1 MMVNI
6 DASGTDSPRLKSGK
20 GPAADIGISCD
31 FIFQGG
37 SEAVVDVLADAFPAA
52 SLYVSVYDPASLVR
66 YPSLERAAGE
76 GRLHASLAQRLV
88 TLAGVPRTLS
98 YYHFYWLYFLT
109 STFQR
114 TASHDA
120 VIVSCCAQSKLIRV
134 PEGTKLV
141 VYFHTPTR
149 WLYRQ
154 LYTSADLS
162 SVAPPLRVLMSALNL
177 LLRPLDR
184 LGMVRLRAHDPVWL
198 CNSSYVRDRIRQ
210 IYGVDCRVVFPPVD
224 VGRFTGTRRGSG
236 DFFLYHGRL
245 APQKRVDVA
254 IKGCLLARKKLVI
267 SGRATTSEMQSYLAS
282 IVLEAEQHDATLKGL
297 VTFRGGTTD
306 AELRNLLS
314 ECKALIFPPR
324 EDFGITPIEA
334 FAAGVPVI
342 AYREGGALDYL
353 KPGVNGLFFS
363 EQTGDSLAEVL
374 EGYDPSQFDP
384 DIIAR
389 SFGDLSPE
397 RFQREISAIVD
408 AALATPT
415 GENPNQSAE
424 GSAS

>member
-1 MMVNI
+1 MSLAT
-6 DASGTDSPRLKSGK
+6 DTFCAESREARPGTDPS
-20 GPAADIGISCD
+20 ADIGISCD

-52 SLYVSVYDPASLVR
+52 SLYASVYDPASLVH

-88 TLAGVPRTLS
+88 AMAGVPRTLS

-109 STFQR
+109 ATFQR
-114 TASHDA
+114 AASHDA
-120 VIVSCCAQSKLIRV
+120 VIVSCCAQSKLIRI
-134 PEGTKLV
+134 PEGTKVV

-154 LYTSADLS
+154 LYTSADLE
-162 SVAPPLRVLMSALNL
+162 SVPRPLWVVMSALNL

-224 VGRFTGTRRGSG
+224 VGRFKGMRRRTG

-254 IKGCLLARKKLVI
+254 IKGCLLARKPLVV
-267 SGRATTSEMQSYLAS
+267 SGQAATPEMQSYLKS
-282 IVLEAEQHDATLKGL
+282 IVLKAEQQDASLRGL
-297 VTFRGGTTD
+297 VTFRGRTSD
-306 AELRNLLS
+306 AELRALLS

-342 AYREGGALDYL
+342 AYREGGAVDYL
-353 KPGVNGLFFS
+353 KPGVNGLFFDD
-363 EQTGDSLAEVL
+363 QTGEALAQIL
-374 EGYDPSQFDP
+374 ESFDPSQFDP
-384 DIIAR
+384 DTIAR

-397 RFQREISAIVD
+397 RFQREIRAIVE
-408 AALATPT
+408 AALASPIGEDPT
-415 GENPNQSAE
+415 RLAE
-424 GSAS
+424 GTAP